1 MGKNEKGQ
9 LKIFFSYAESIGKT
23 LAMLKAAK
31 RVRDQGADVVVG
43 CIGPHMSDE
52 VLVLFESFERLV
64 QSPGEEFD
72 LEAEITPSTHQ
83 AELSWSSSD
92 REVVTVED
100 GHIVALKE
108 GEATITVRIKGSMRQ
123 VASCDVTV
131 MAPE

>member
-72 LEAEITPSTHQ
+72 L
-83 AELSWSSSD
+83 
-92 REVVTVED
+92 D
-100 GHIVALKE
+100 GALC
-108 GEATITVRIKGSMRQ
+108 IGSQR
-123 VASCDVTV
+123 SR
-131 MAPE
+131 